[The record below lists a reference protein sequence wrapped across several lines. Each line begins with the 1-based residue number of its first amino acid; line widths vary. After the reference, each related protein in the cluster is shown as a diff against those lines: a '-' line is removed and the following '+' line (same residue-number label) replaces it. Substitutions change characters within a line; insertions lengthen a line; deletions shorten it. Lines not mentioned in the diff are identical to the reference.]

1 MARQLNQ
8 HFIGRIGNLIYYE
21 LNGGYYIRS
30 VPAQVKQHPASKPAS
45 SNLTIASRAGK
56 RLRLLLAPVL
66 PVKMTK
72 TLQNRFSGS
81 IMRWLNQ
88 PQLHPLPAGAEL
100 PCLQNFLFNEA
111 TSIKERLKI
120 DMQLTRSGSKLLQL
134 HLPAFIPTE
143 RISAPAYTKLVDCTI
158 TAAACMLQTDE
169 AMTSCTFKT
178 AIPYNAVPIPAQTIN
193 LPVEMAA
200 GGWVVVAIALT
211 YITGKKGA
219 EAPCTNPAFMPSEII
234 AAMQV

>member
-1 MARQLNQ
+1 MAKQLNQ
-8 HFIGRIGNLIYYE
+8 RFIGRIGNLIYYE

-45 SNLTIASRAGK
+45 SNLTIASRTGK
-56 RLRLLLAPVL
+56 RLRLLLEPVL
-66 PVKMTK
+66 PVKKTK
-72 TLQNRFSGS
+72 TMQNRFSGS

-88 PQLHPLPAGAEL
+88 QQLQPLPAGGEL
-100 PCLQNFLFNEA
+100 SCLQNFLFNEA
-111 TSIKERLKI
+111 TGVKERWKI
-120 DMQLTRSGSKLLQL
+120 DMQLTRHGSKLLQL
-134 HLPAFIPTE
+134 HLPAFIPKE
-143 RISAPAYTKLVDCTI
+143 RISAPAYTKLVECTI
-158 TAAACMLQTDE
+158 TAAACMLQTDD
-169 AMTSCTFKT
+169 AMTSVTFKT

-200 GGWVVVAIALT
+200 GGWAVVAIALT

-234 AAMQV
+234 AAMQL